1 MSIDMQSGPQRV
13 TLEAEAFARAAAD
26 STPSAAAVTT
36 DEAARCLYADNAPLT
51 AYRKGCR
58 CPQCREYMHVYRE
71 ASRQRHE
78 RAEAVHGRL
87 RALLRRL
94 PSLDAAGLAV
104 VSAALDDAV
113 DALDAVG
120 GAR

>member
-78 RAEAVHGRL
+78 RHAALDARL
-87 RALLRRL
+87 RGLLRRL
-94 PSLDAAGLAV
+94 PSLDVAVLSV
-104 VSAALDDAV
+104 VSDALDAAV

-120 GAR
+120 VAL